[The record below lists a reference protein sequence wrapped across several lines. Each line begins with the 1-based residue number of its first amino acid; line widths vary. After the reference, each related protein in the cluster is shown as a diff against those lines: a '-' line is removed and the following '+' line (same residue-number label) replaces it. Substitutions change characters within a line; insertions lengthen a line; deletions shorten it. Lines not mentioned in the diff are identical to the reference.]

1 MQIVEAWPH
10 VQDIVLF
17 YVHLSCLFSFNGCFI
32 CKQLNILV
40 GGDVVVLELLVEFVV
55 AMVLK
60 LAKDKSEENRH
71 VRMVMQGHPC
81 SLFYEEQ
88 NQSEVFA
95 VFSSDSYSVQVALEV
110 KGVLIACTSKHLWCH
125 LGHLLHNSLT
135 HRVGNG
141 AIQECAT
148 TRGFLGL

>member
-17 YVHLSCLFSFNGCFI
+17 YVHFFCLFSFNGYFI
-32 CKQLNILV
+32 CKQLKILV

-95 VFSSDSYSVQVALEV
+95 VFSSDSYSV
-110 KGVLIACTSKHLWCH
+110 
-125 LGHLLHNSLT
+125 
-135 HRVGNG
+135 
-141 AIQECAT
+141 
-148 TRGFLGL
+148 

>member
-1 MQIVEAWPH
+1 
-10 VQDIVLF
+10 
-17 YVHLSCLFSFNGCFI
+17 
-32 CKQLNILV
+32 
-40 GGDVVVLELLVEFVV
+40 
-55 AMVLK
+55 MVLK

-110 KGVLIACTSKHLWCH
+110 KGVLIACTPKHLWCH

-135 HRVGNG
+135 YRVRDG
-141 AIQECAT
+141 AI
-148 TRGFLGL
+148 